1 MKKQEFLDIVRSKS
15 KKELTTEELNFFGA
29 IGEAVERAFNENEKT
44 QQASF
49 KAISDKLGSI
59 DDGDTFAN
67 IVRKLAD
74 EVKQAN
80 ENAKRNNSLSN
91 IERFKL
97 RAKLEEK
104 KDEIIRARDS
114 GNPWSIDFSA
124 KRAASA
130 AMTTSTILTGAEA
143 HNNVNYVDD
152 LEVLVFQY
160 PKNFVIDAIGGRQV
174 SRVPEYIRWKEQN
187 TESTSAL
194 GLTIEGGEKK
204 ITDKSFIY
212 RSSTRKKYT
221 GRIEFTEE
229 LAMDFDQLLLQ
240 VIDMFEAQVIRAW
253 NAGVQAEL
261 VAYASEYTTTDFDGK
276 FVKPNVSNVI
286 AAGKLWVQD
295 RNYDPN
301 IIFIRPG
308 DAALARMSQ
317 NINGDVTFLP
327 DNIAFAGLTVFES
340 NNVPSGKI
348 IIGTSNTVKEQHSN
362 FILRRGVINEQL
374 ITNEETIVGEVFS
387 LLKLP
392 TISKASWVIID
403 IETVTG
409 SLKEN
414 LG

>member
-1 MKKQEFLDIVRSKS
+1 MKKNEFVDIVRAQA

-67 IVRKLAD
+67 IVRKLAE

-104 KDEIIRARDS
+104 KDEILRARNS

-174 SRVPEYIRWKEQN
+174 NRVPEYIRWKEQN

-194 GLTIEGGEKK
+194 GLTLEGGEKK

-212 RSSTRKKYT
+212 RSSTRKKYA

-327 DNIAFAGLTVFES
+327 DNIAFSGLTVFES
-340 NNVPSGKI
+340 NNVPAGKI

-362 FILRRGVINEQL
+362 FIVRRGVINDQL
-374 ITNEETIVGEVFS
+374 IENEETIVGEVFS

>member
-1 MKKQEFLDIVRSKS
+1 MKKNEFVDIVRSKT

-49 KAISDKLGSI
+49 KAISDKLGNI

-67 IVRKLAD
+67 IVRKLAE

-104 KDEIIRARDS
+104 KDEILRARNS
-114 GNPWSIDFSA
+114 GNQWAIEFAA

-174 SRVPEYIRWKEQN
+174 NRVPEYIRWKEQN

-194 GLTIEGGEKK
+194 GLTLEGAEKK

-327 DNIAFAGLTVFES
+327 DNIAFSGLTVFES
-340 NNVPSGKI
+340 NNVPAGKI

-362 FILRRGVINEQL
+362 FIMRRGVINAQL

>member
-1 MKKQEFLDIVRSKS
+1 MKKNEFVDIVRAQA

-67 IVRKLAD
+67 IVRKLAE

-104 KDEIIRARDS
+104 KDEILRARNS

-174 SRVPEYIRWKEQN
+174 NRVPEYIRWKEQN

-194 GLTIEGGEKK
+194 GLTLEGGEKK

-212 RSSTRKKYT
+212 RSSTRKKYA

-327 DNIAFAGLTVFES
+327 DNIAFSGLTVFES
-340 NNVPSGKI
+340 NNVPAGKI

-362 FILRRGVINEQL
+362 FIVRRGVINDQL
-374 ITNEETIVGEVFS
+374 IENEETIVGEVFS

-392 TISKASWVIID
+392 TISRASWVIID